1 MAEQEPDAGAGDT
14 SEGSSARTST
24 SPRSWAPLSRRTEG
38 TGQSMATHSLQIE
51 TDNNPKPLKDDNP
64 VRKYL
69 RSLVWDDV
77 PRLNKYT
84 ASEHEIGA

>member
-1 MAEQEPDAGAGDT
+1 
-14 SEGSSARTST
+14 
-24 SPRSWAPLSRRTEG
+24 
-38 TGQSMATHSLQIE
+38 MATHSLQVE
-51 TDNNPKPLKDDNP
+51 TDSNPEPLKDDNP

-69 RSLVWDDV
+69 RSLVWDGV

>member
-1 MAEQEPDAGAGDT
+1 
-14 SEGSSARTST
+14 
-24 SPRSWAPLSRRTEG
+24 
-38 TGQSMATHSLQIE
+38 MATHSLQVE